1 LINFAVS
8 LLLVL
13 ISFLLLLKKVL
24 AFVFT
29 YIIFLPL
36 RFILRIIFYKVIVR
50 IYGWYFFI
58 IKKLGWQ
65 RARHNP
71 VVFLFKQ
78 KFVHILVV
86 SMTALLLFINLSYRT
101 SAENMPINPAR
112 TILADL
118 ISNEFNAPGYDDQ
131 QLIVETFNQ
140 EQTISA
146 IQQSYLDNLSAFRPQ
161 TTASMSGEEEGGEI
175 KTIQEGGSMVKPD
188 IATTKISKR
197 PRTETTTYVVEKGD
211 TISTIAEKFEISV
224 STILWE
230 NNLSV
235 YSLIRPGDKLRI
247 LPMSGLNHQVAKGD
261 TLASIAKKYD
271 IEENKIIEA
280 NKIADGSKLAVG
292 DKLFIPGGK
301 KISTPVAQ
309 PTRYT
314 GISTIV
320 DLVKDPGAA
329 PVSGNKMNWPA
340 GVRKITQ
347 YFSWRHTGL
356 DIAGPLGTPIY
367 AADSGTV
374 EIEGWGSGYSNQI
387 VINHGGGKKTRYA
400 HLSKFYVEKGEAVT
414 KGQAIAA
421 MGSTGWST
429 GSHLHFEVIINGTK
443 YNPLNYIK

>member
-1 LINFAVS
+1 MINFAVS

-175 KTIQEGGSMVKPD
+175 
-188 IATTKISKR
+188 
-197 PRTETTTYVVEKGD
+197 
-211 TISTIAEKFEISV
+211 
-224 STILWE
+224 
-230 NNLSV
+230 
-235 YSLIRPGDKLRI
+235 
-247 LPMSGLNHQVAKGD
+247 
-261 TLASIAKKYD
+261 
-271 IEENKIIEA
+271 
-280 NKIADGSKLAVG
+280 
-292 DKLFIPGGK
+292 
-301 KISTPVAQ
+301 
-309 PTRYT
+309 
-314 GISTIV
+314 
-320 DLVKDPGAA
+320 
-329 PVSGNKMNWPA
+329 
-340 GVRKITQ
+340 
-347 YFSWRHTGL
+347 
-356 DIAGPLGTPIY
+356 
-367 AADSGTV
+367 
-374 EIEGWGSGYSNQI
+374 
-387 VINHGGGKKTRYA
+387 
-400 HLSKFYVEKGEAVT
+400 
-414 KGQAIAA
+414 
-421 MGSTGWST
+421 
-429 GSHLHFEVIINGTK
+429 
-443 YNPLNYIK
+443 